1 MEPLAEGRISTTTQI
16 QQREGEEWRE
26 RESLA
31 VWMQRQTQRPTALP
45 MAEVDHGSALNLVL
59 LGRRLAGKSS
69 TGNTILGGREFDSG
83 KKTVRCAER
92 WGTVARRTITVADTP
107 GWSQYGL
114 ANQEQV
120 RAEIMR
126 TASLHPPGPRAFL
139 LIIPVDSFTE
149 KNRRAAEEH
158 VGLLGEHAWRRTLVL
173 FTWGDKLKRR
183 SIGQHI
189 KKMGVALSGLLE
201 KCGNR
206 DLEVELPV
214 NNRSY
219 CPPNATDSEDV
230 NGNVVEGSW
239 RQEEERS
246 CLQDIPRV
254 GANTF
259 GADASAIRQN
269 LKNYFISEAGGVP
282 WQWEHVRRT

>member
-1 MEPLAEGRISTTTQI
+1 MKRKSTVISSYFKKKIRTGGEKETTGE
-16 QQREGEEWRE
+16 QQRLSEEEEKEKKEKEEEDGGEE
-26 RESLA
+26 
-31 VWMQRQTQRPTALP
+31 QTEEEDGGEEQTEEEDGGEEQTEQHDKDSQPASVTEHSDEEEHQTAATQGQSAPTMVTEVKQDSAKAGVRP
-45 MAEVDHGSALNLVL
+45 V
-59 LGRRLAGKSS
+59 
-69 TGNTILGGREFDSG
+69 
-83 KKTVRCAER
+83 
-92 WGTVARRTITVADTP
+92 P
-107 GWSQYGL
+107 GPTDISQS
-114 ANQEQV
+114 
-120 RAEIMR
+120 RAEQPKQPQLKIFPR
-126 TASLHPPGPRAFL
+126 TYQG
-139 LIIPVDSFTE
+139 D
-149 KNRRAAEEH
+149 RRRCFSKD
-158 VGLLGEHAWRRTLVL
+158 W
-173 FTWGDKLKRR
+173 
-183 SIGQHI
+183 
-189 KKMGVALSGLLE
+189 
-201 KCGNR
+201 

-269 LKNYFISEAGGVP
+269 PKNYFISEAGEVP